1 MEVAELKKVSWLEI
15 VGLVDVRSL
24 EVKTSYSAFLVFK
37 IQGGSKEL
45 ERATAS
51 VRFTKEITDGSGDE
65 GYSVF
70 IDKKKSS
77 DGDKGRFPRHRSDG
91 WSEIKLGEFFVDSCD
106 DGEVEL
112 RLFEKK
118 NKNWKSGL
126 VVRGIGLKPNN

>member
-51 VRFTKEITDGSGDE
+51 VRFTKEITDG
-65 GYSVF
+65 VATRATAC
-70 IDKKKSS
+70 SS
-77 DGDKGRFPRHRSDG
+77 TRRSPAMETRVGFLVNGAMGGRRSSSENSSSTRVMMER
-91 WSEIKLGEFFVDSCD
+91 WS
-106 DGEVEL
+106 
-112 RLFEKK
+112 
-118 NKNWKSGL
+118 
-126 VVRGIGLKPNN
+126 